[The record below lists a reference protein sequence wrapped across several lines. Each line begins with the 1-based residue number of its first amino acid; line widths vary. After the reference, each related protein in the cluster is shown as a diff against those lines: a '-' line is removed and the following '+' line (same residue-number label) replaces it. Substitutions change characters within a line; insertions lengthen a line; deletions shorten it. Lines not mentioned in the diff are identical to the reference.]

1 MSEYISLI
9 NITPGEMTE
18 PDFGV
23 RPSLDWHTAQEIV
36 SYYVLFEKEHSLVL
50 STTPEVYIGWLL

>member
-18 PDFGV
+18 PDFSV
-23 RPSLDWHTAQEIV
+23 RPSLDWNTAQEIV
-36 SYYVLFEKEHSLVL
+36 TYKVLFEKEHSLVL
-50 STTPEVYIGWLL
+50 SKTPEGYIG

>member
-36 SYYVLFEKEHSLVL
+36 SYYVLFEK
-50 STTPEVYIGWLL
+50 

>member
-18 PDFGV
+18 PDFSV

-36 SYYVLFEKEHSLVL
+36 SYYVLFEK
-50 STTPEVYIGWLL
+50 